1 MGLVATG
8 SGTGVVAGRR
18 SGAGIGSVAGG
29 AVVVAGTLAR
39 GAARKDGPFNGGALG
54 RFCGAIMGPVEGD
67 LGSVGP
73 VFGAAPIGCV
83 IGDSICVATGTRPG
97 AAFGSGTCCDTG

>member
-54 RFCGAIMGPVEGD
+54 
-67 LGSVGP
+67 
-73 VFGAAPIGCV
+73 
-83 IGDSICVATGTRPG
+83 
-97 AAFGSGTCCDTG
+97 